1 MTAEAVLVVK
11 NVRRKIMGRPKKKI
25 QKREVVFNK
34 ISDAIDYLQSSW
46 FNLIKVVSITSL
58 VVFTLWLGL
67 IWMPTVERIVF
78 EIRYY

>member
-1 MTAEAVLVVK
+1 
-11 NVRRKIMGRPKKKI
+11 MGRPKKKI

-46 FNLIKVVSITSL
+46 FNLIKVISITSL

>member
-1 MTAEAVLVVK
+1 MA
-11 NVRRKIMGRPKKKI
+11 RPKKKI

-46 FNLIKVVSITSL
+46 YNLIKVVFITSMVL
-58 VVFTLWLGL
+58 FTLWLAL
-67 IWMPTVERIVF
+67 VWMPTVENIYF

>member
-1 MTAEAVLVVK
+1 
-11 NVRRKIMGRPKKKI
+11 MGRPKKKI
-25 QKREVVFNK
+25 QKREIVFNK

-58 VVFTLWLGL
+58 VLFTLWLGL
-67 IWMPTVERIVF
+67 IWMPTVERIIF

>member
-1 MTAEAVLVVK
+1 
-11 NVRRKIMGRPKKKI
+11 MGRPKKKI
-25 QKREVVFNK
+25 QKRELVFNK

>member
-1 MTAEAVLVVK
+1 
-11 NVRRKIMGRPKKKI
+11 MGRPKKKI

-46 FNLIKVVSITSL
+46 FNLIKVVFITSL
-58 VVFTLWLGL
+58 VLFTLWLAL
-67 IWMPTVERIVF
+67 IWMPTVETIIF

>member
-1 MTAEAVLVVK
+1 
-11 NVRRKIMGRPKKKI
+11 MGRPKKKI